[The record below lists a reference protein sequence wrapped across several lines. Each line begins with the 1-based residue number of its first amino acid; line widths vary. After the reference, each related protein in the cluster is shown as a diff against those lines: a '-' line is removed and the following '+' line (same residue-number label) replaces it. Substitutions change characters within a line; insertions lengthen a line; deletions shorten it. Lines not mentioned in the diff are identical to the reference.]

1 MGRGNRK
8 IKEVLTMPKRISKQ
22 RNSEFQF
29 LVKEARRLGA
39 IEAKIVTPGKVVV
52 EDRVLLKCRTGC
64 NAYGHKFVCPPYT
77 PTPQEFRQI
86 LSEYRAI
93 LVAKFP
99 AEAEADEDVGR
110 SLVKNLCAPD
120 TPADL
125 RTRTKEFWDTWGGDK
140 RRILLAMLALEKA
153 AFDQGYTLAI
163 ALTAGSCTLCEKCNL
178 EGTCTHPS
186 MARYPEHALG
196 VNVKKTLK
204 NIGMTITFP
213 FLKHPEGIGTLL
225 ID

>member
-1 MGRGNRK
+1 MA
-8 IKEVLTMPKRISKQ
+8 KQ
-22 RNSEFQF
+22 RSKKSNGKFQF
-29 LVKEARRLGA
+29 LVEEAGRLGA
-39 IEAKIVTPGKVVV
+39 VEAKIVTPGRVVV
-52 EDRVLLKCRTGC
+52 EDRVLLKCKTGC
-64 NAYGHKFVCPPYT
+64 NMYGRKFVCPPHT
-77 PTPQEFRQI
+77 PTPQEFRKI
-86 LSEYRAI
+86 LKEYRAI

-110 SLVKNLCAPD
+110 SLVMNLCAPD

-153 AFDQGYTLAI
+153 AFNQGYTLAI
-163 ALTAGSCTLCEKCNL
+163 ALTAGSCALCEKCNM
-178 EGTCTHPS
+178 EGTCTYPT

-204 NIGMTITFP
+204 NIGMSITFP
-213 FLKHPEGIGTLL
+213 FEKHPEGIGMLL

>member
-1 MGRGNRK
+1 MFKRS
-8 IKEVLTMPKRISKQ
+8 PKKKTSK
-22 RNSEFQF
+22 FQF
-29 LVKEARRLGA
+29 LVEEARRLGA
-39 IEAKIVTPGKVVV
+39 IEAKIVTPGKLVV
-52 EDRVLLKCRTGC
+52 EDRVVLKCKSGC
-64 NAYGHKFVCPPYT
+64 HMYGHKFVCPPHT
-77 PTPQEFRQI
+77 PTPQEFRKI
-86 LSEYRAI
+86 LREYRAI
-93 LVAKFP
+93 LIAKFP

-125 RTRTKEFWDTWGGDK
+125 RTRTKEFWNTWGGDK
-140 RRILLAMLALEKA
+140 KRILLAMLALEKA
-153 AFDQGYTLAI
+153 AFNKGYTLAI

-196 VNVKKTLK
+196 VNVKKTLR
-204 NIGMTITFP
+204 NIGMSITFP
-213 FLKHPEGIGTLL
+213 FEKHPEGIGTLL

>member
-1 MGRGNRK
+1 MAKRSSRK
-8 IKEVLTMPKRISKQ
+8 RTSP
-22 RNSEFQF
+22 FQF
-29 LVKEARRLGA
+29 LVEEAGRLGA
-39 IEAKIVTPGKVVV
+39 IEAKIVTPGVIAV
-52 EDRVLLKCRTGC
+52 EDRVLLKCKTGC
-64 NAYGHKFVCPPYT
+64 NMYGQKFVCPPHT
-77 PTPQEFRQI
+77 PTPQEFRKI
-86 LSEYRAI
+86 LREYKAI

-99 AEAEADEDVGR
+99 AEAEADGDVGR

-153 AFDQGYTLAI
+153 AFNKGYTLAI
-163 ALTAGSCTLCEKCNL
+163 SLTAGSCPLCEKCNM
-178 EGTCTHPS
+178 EETCTHPS

-204 NIGMTITFP
+204 NIGMSITFP
-213 FLKHPEGIGTLL
+213 FEKHPEGIGMLL